1 MEASR
6 FAASMLART
15 IAHAYSLLDF
25 HRSGE
30 HYGIRND
37 AFIATLYEY
46 TDR

>member
-1 MEASR
+1 METSR
-6 FAASMLART
+6 SAAGVPART
-15 IAHAYSLLDF
+15 ITHAYSLLDF